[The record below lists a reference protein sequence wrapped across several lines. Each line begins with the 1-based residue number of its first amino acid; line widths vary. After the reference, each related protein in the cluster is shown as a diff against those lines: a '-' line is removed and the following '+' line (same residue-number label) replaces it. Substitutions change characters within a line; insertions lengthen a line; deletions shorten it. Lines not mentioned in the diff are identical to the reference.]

1 MDEDR
6 LTPVQPI
13 PTFPAMY
20 SDAVGELVPI
30 PTFPSTTR
38 PLLAE
43 DGRVEKAY
51 DVPMPTD
58 PNTPRVVPGADPPT
72 PSLINELFQY
82 RELLPEI
89 VEDPVQKVTWPE
101 DPPVNE
107 ETESASQMT
116 LPDESVVNLPP
127 LDWRVQSYPLNWT
140 AEETI
145 KLFPIPTLPDKSD
158 NPLTLSPD
166 IK

>member
-1 MDEDR
+1 MVD
-6 LTPVQPI
+6 
-13 PTFPAMY
+13 
-20 SDAVGELVPI
+20 
-30 PTFPSTTR
+30 
-38 PLLAE
+38 
-43 DGRVEKAY
+43 
-51 DVPMPTD
+51 
-58 PNTPRVVPGADPPT
+58 
-72 PSLINELFQY
+72 
-82 RELLPEI
+82 
-89 VEDPVQKVTWPE
+89 DPVQKVTWPLF
-101 DPPVNE
+101 PPVKE
-107 ETESASQMT
+107 ETESALQMT